1 MSLRLRGGRRRP
13 SPPQLVL
20 EARGSANVGSQ
31 SAAASVDCSS
41 QALRA
46 AGRRRVARVRRLRKS
61 TVAPWKRLKL
71 LLNLASEAALP
82 PPRARRLCRFY
93 MRVCNST
100 SFQLCLMWHTGR
112 QSPSY
117 SKGR

>member
-46 AGRRRVARVRRLRKS
+46 AGRRRAARVRRLRKS
-61 TVAPWKRLKL
+61 TVAPWKRLRL
-71 LLNLASEAALP
+71 LLNLASEAAP
-82 PPRARRLCRFY
+82 TAAVRAASAAFICE
-93 MRVCNST
+93 ST
-100 SFQLCLMWHTGR
+100 TRPLS
-112 QSPSY
+112 SSI
-117 SKGR
+117 